1 MKVGRRLT
9 SWIFCASIV
18 AALPVMGSMNAAA
31 ASPASSGSHA
41 ALASH
46 AAVTPHLKPFLPD
59 TGRAQASS
67 RSHVIQ
73 RAKGEPVTKRA
84 MGKVGA
90 AVAGSHAASSH
101 PSPSIASTPPA
112 VLATSAGL
120 SQVGDIA
127 AHGSDQDL
135 APPDTDIAV
144 GPSDVVRT
152 VNSTIEVRSRTGAL
166 LGSNDLNTFL
176 SVDSTHYTADP
187 RVIYDAWSQ
196 RWWLSITQVAN
207 NFSCSGVAAPVL
219 IAVSASSNP
228 LPFSSWIV
236 YELPFVTPGTFLG
249 DQPGLGISANTV
261 AVSWSD
267 FNCSG
272 TFIGSDIDILQ
283 RTDLEIGTVGANSD
297 VPFTDGSFAPQPVES
312 IGGGSTM
319 TTQYVVVNDS
329 DCAPIVC
336 ASPVIEVDSFTGTPE
351 GQNVAGFTATPA
363 MTPTLVDGTYFGTPP
378 AQQSGTSTTINTDDD
393 RFLNAVWEN
402 GHIWTADGTECTPA
416 LDSTPRSCL
425 DYVGVT
431 ASNTGV
437 VNATITQINNVGVN
451 GSYLFYPSVGVDS
464 AGNVF
469 TVFDESSSSTF
480 PTIMSATIPVG
491 GSTLS
496 AFQTVHASSTF
507 YNPLS
512 FACQTIASTNACRWG
527 DYSGAAQDPSNP
539 KHVWVVSEAEDG
551 LTSSACPSPSECWG
565 SDIAQLT
572 VAPPVITSL
581 NPAYGP
587 VVGGQTVTVDGTDFG
602 LDTTATFNGSSIP
615 ITNLTPTSFR
625 LVTPSSGSV
634 GTTTVQVQATDVA
647 GASTEDAAS
656 LYTYLGLSN
665 YTSVPPFRILDT
677 RAGST
682 CVQCSTNPTFG
693 PGVTEKLQLTGV
705 TGLKVTDPIPSNATA
720 VVLNLTEV
728 AGTANSLLTM
738 YPFGSGLRPVVSNLN
753 FPPGKVISN
762 LVTVTLGVGGAVSVY
777 NALGSVNVVVDVEG
791 YFTPQAASTFQG
803 LFHPIA
809 PVRVCD
815 TRSSCDGH
823 GAVGAG
829 QSVVVTVN
837 TAGEVPNDG
846 TAGAVVVNLTG
857 VVGTA
862 STYLSLFP
870 TDANGQCHP
879 TGTSTINLLPG
890 AVAGN
895 RVMVELGPTSLGGP
909 TDALCVFNAAGSINV
924 IVDANGWY
932 GSGTA
937 TASPAGFQYQA
948 LGPTRICDTRVASTS
963 CSTGAIGAGTASQR
977 LITVAGHAGVPA
989 FGSSTTVAA
998 MIANLTGITPT
1009 ATTYLTLSPTV
1020 LTHAPGFSDLNL
1032 AAGTVVNNLAAV
1044 GIDTNGSDPHPGD
1057 VELFNA
1063 VGSVN
1068 VTIDLEGWFQ

>member
-1 MKVGRRLT
+1 VKVGRRLT
-9 SWIFCASIV
+9 SWIFCACFI
-18 AALPVMGSMNAAA
+18 AALPVMGSINAAA
-31 ASPASSGSHA
+31 ASPAPSRSSAGGA
-41 ALASH
+41 
-46 AAVTPHLKPFLPD
+46 THLKPFLPE
-59 TGRAQASS
+59 TARARASS
-67 RSHVIQ
+67 RSHVLKPVKSAPVIQ
-73 RAKGEPVTKRA
+73 HS

-90 AVAGSHAASSH
+90 TVAGGSRVNSHA
-101 PSPSIASTPPA
+101 SPLIVSTQPD
-112 VLATSAGL
+112 VLATSPGL
-120 SQVGDIA
+120 SQVGDLA
-127 AHGSDQDL
+127 AHGSDQDV

-144 GPSDVVRT
+144 SQSDVVRT

-166 LGSNDLNTFL
+166 LASNDLNTFL
-176 SVDSTHYTADP
+176 SVDSTHYSADP
-187 RVIYDAWSQ
+187 RVIYDSWSQ
-196 RWWLSITQVAN
+196 RWWLTITQVAN
-207 NFSCSGVAAPVL
+207 NFTCSGVAAPVL

-236 YELPFVTPGTFLG
+236 YELPLVTAGTFLA

-261 AVSWSD
+261 AVSWSN

-272 TFIGSDIDILQ
+272 GFLGSDIDILQ
-283 RTDLEIGTVGANSD
+283 RTDLELGTVGPKSD
-297 VPFTDGSFAPQPVES
+297 APFTDTSFAPQPVQS
-312 IGGGSTM
+312 FGGGSTM

-329 DCAPIVC
+329 DCAPSVC
-336 ASPVIEVDSFTGTPE
+336 ASPVIEVDAFTGTPE
-351 GQNVAGFTATPA
+351 GAGGVSTNTTSPA

-437 VNATITQINNVGVN
+437 VNPTVTQINNVGVN
-451 GSYLFYPSVGVDS
+451 GSYLSYPAVSLDS
-464 AGNVF
+464 AGDVF
-469 TVFDESSSSTF
+469 TVFNESSSSTF
-480 PTIMSATIPVG
+480 PTIMSATIPAG

-625 LVTPSSGSV
+625 LVTPPSGSV
-634 GTTTVQVQATDVA
+634 GTTTAQIQATDVVA
-647 GASTEDAAS
+647 SSTENAAS

-791 YFTPQAASTFQG
+791 YFTPQAASDFQG

>member
-1 MKVGRRLT
+1 MLHRLT
-9 SWIFCASIV
+9 RASRGTV
-18 AALPVMGSMNAAA
+18 KLHSMGKAAPTGGTGRGATAHAAPLI
-31 ASPASSGSHA
+31 ASPQTDTLAAFPGASQ
-41 ALASH
+41 AL
-46 AAVTPHLKPFLPD
+46 
-59 TGRAQASS
+59 
-67 RSHVIQ
+67 
-73 RAKGEPVTKRA
+73 
-84 MGKVGA
+84 
-90 AVAGSHAASSH
+90 
-101 PSPSIASTPPA
+101 
-112 VLATSAGL
+112 
-120 SQVGDIA
+120 DIA
-127 AHGSDQDL
+127 QHGAGTQDL
-135 APPDTDIAV
+135 APPDTDIAA
-144 GPSDVVRT
+144 GPTDIVAT
-152 VNSTIEVRSRTGAL
+152 VNSTIDVFSRAGAL
-166 LGSNDLNTFL
+166 LGTDDLNTFL
-176 SVDSTHYTADP
+176 SVVSGHESTDP
-187 RVIYDAWSQ
+187 RIEYDSFAQ
-196 RWWLSITQVAN
+196 RWFLTDTQGPN
-207 NFSCSGVAAPVL
+207 PFNCTNFAAPVL
-219 IAVSASSNP
+219 IAVSTSSNP

-236 YELPFVTPGTFLG
+236 YELPLVTTGTFLG
-249 DQPGLGISANTV
+249 DQPGLGFSTNTI
-261 AVSWSD
+261 AVTWND
-267 FNCSG
+267 YNCSG
-272 TFIGSDIDILQ
+272 NFLGSDLDILQ
-283 RTDLEIGTVGANSD
+283 RTDLELNIVGPNTDA
-297 VPFTDGSFAPQPVES
+297 PFVGPNFAPQPVQSFGPTGTEYAV
-312 IGGGSTM
+312 T
-319 TTQYVVVNDS
+319 NDS
-329 DCAPIVC
+329 DCQPSACTP
-336 ASPVIEVDSFTGTPE
+336 PLIEVDAFTGTPE
-351 GQNVAGFTATPA
+351 AQNVAVAAHLLPMQATVVD
-363 MTPTLVDGTYFGTPP
+363 PTFGGTPP
-378 AQQSGTSTTINTDDD
+378 AQQSGTATTINTDDD
-393 RFLNAVWEN
+393 RFLNAVWQS
-402 GHIWTADGTECTPA
+402 GRIWTADTTQCTPA
-416 LDSTPRSCL
+416 LDTAPRSCL

-431 ASNTGV
+431 ASALGT
-437 VNATITQINNVGVN
+437 VNSTITQINNVGVS
-451 GSYLFYPSVGVDS
+451 GSYLFYPAVSVDS

-480 PTIMSATIPVG
+480 PTIMSATIASG

-496 AFQTVHASSTF
+496 AFQTVHTSTGF
-507 YNPLS
+507 YNPD
-512 FACQTIASTNACRWG
+512 FACQSIASTNACRWG

-539 KHVWVVSEAEDG
+539 KDVWVVSEAEDG
-551 LTSSACPSPSECWG
+551 STSSACNPVQANQCWS
-565 SDIAQLT
+565 SDIADVTL
-572 VAPPVITSL
+572 ASPSITSL
-581 NPAYGP
+581 NAAYGP
-587 VVGGQTVTVDGTDFG
+587 VVGGQTVTVDGADFG
-602 LDTTATFNGSSIP
+602 LDTTVTFNGSSIP

-625 LVTPSSGSV
+625 LVTPPSGSV
-634 GTTTVQVQATDVA
+634 GTTTVQIQATDGV
-647 GASTEDAAS
+647 GASTENAAS

-677 RAGST
+677 RPGST
-682 CVQCSTNPTFG
+682 CVQCSTNHTFG

-791 YFTPQAASTFQG
+791 YFTPQAASDFQG

-932 GSGTA
+932 GSATA